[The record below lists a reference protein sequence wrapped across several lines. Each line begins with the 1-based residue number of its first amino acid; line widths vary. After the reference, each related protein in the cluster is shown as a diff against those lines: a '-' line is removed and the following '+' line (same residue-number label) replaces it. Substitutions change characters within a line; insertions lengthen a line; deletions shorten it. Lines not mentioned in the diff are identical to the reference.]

1 MDHKKDIGSLF
12 KQKLDGAAKEPNA
25 ELWDKIEVSLDKRD
39 RKRRGFF
46 FFWLGTGT
54 AAIILLLLYLN
65 SSTSEMEDLDSA
77 IPKTEIATETVSEGS
92 TTSEFNTEKTNA
104 ILINDSIDG
113 NRMDELR
120 QKELNDLISSE
131 DDLITPK
138 RNSANQNKRNKEKDP
153 FMDDSVTIKTTYHY
167 YNGDTKQMLETTDK
181 SVIDS
186 LLERTNINIDSLKVV
201 KTKILIP
208 RKGDSLNEPN

>member
-12 KQKLDGAAKEPNA
+12 KQKLDDATKEPNA

-65 SSTSEMEDLDSA
+65 SSTSEMEDIDTT
-77 IPKTEIATETVSEGS
+77 ITKTEIATETLDEGL
-92 TTSEFNTEKTNA
+92 TTSEFNTEKNNA
-104 ILINDSIDG
+104 IIIKDSTDG
-113 NRMDELR
+113 NPMVELE
-120 QKELNDLISSE
+120 QKELNDLISRE
-131 DDLITPK
+131 DSLKTVE
-138 RNSANQNKRNKEKDP
+138 RNSTKKKKRAKEKDP

-181 SVIDS
+181 SIIDS
-186 LLERTNINIDSLKVV
+186 LIERTDINIDSLKVV

-208 RKGDSLNEPN
+208 RKGDSLNQPN